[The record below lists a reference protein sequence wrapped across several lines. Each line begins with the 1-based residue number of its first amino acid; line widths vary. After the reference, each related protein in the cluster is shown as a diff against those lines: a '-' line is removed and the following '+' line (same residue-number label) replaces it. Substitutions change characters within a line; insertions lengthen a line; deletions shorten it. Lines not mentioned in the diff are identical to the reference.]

1 MKHSI
6 FVYIHLNLTLN
17 STHIHTPIKLLQSR
31 TKYNARGVYLQIP
44 KTKKNETGLLLR
56 IAYLVP
62 IFRLPL
68 DELMALRKKRLS
80 TTHTT
85 PC

>member
-17 STHIHTPIKLLQSR
+17 STHTHPLNYYKVEQSIMLGGFIY
-31 TKYNARGVYLQIP
+31 KFP
-44 KTKKNETGLLLR
+44 KQKKNEKGLLLR

-62 IFRLPL
+62 IFACL
-68 DELMALRKKRLS
+68 
-80 TTHTT
+80 
-85 PC
+85 